1 MNDFRKIQA
10 VSKVELCYFR
20 NSNDRHLNTNSN
32 NNMYENND
40 DYSFND
46 MLLDEIDRL
55 RSSGIHI

>member
-1 MNDFRKIQA
+1 MKDFREIPA

-20 NSNDRHLNTNSN
+20 NSNDRHLRTNSN

>member
-1 MNDFRKIQA
+1 MNDVKTIPV

-20 NSNDRHLNTNSN
+20 NSNDRHLHTNSN

-40 DYSFND
+40 DYSFNS